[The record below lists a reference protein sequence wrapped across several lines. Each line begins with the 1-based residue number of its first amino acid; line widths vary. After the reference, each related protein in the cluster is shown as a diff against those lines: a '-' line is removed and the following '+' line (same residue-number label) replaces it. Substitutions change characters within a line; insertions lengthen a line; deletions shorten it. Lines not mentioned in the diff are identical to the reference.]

1 MKILILHDYLVLNG
15 ATKVLVDYLKIL
27 NNLNY
32 EVTLLIKYDLEEE
45 NYFVEDIPKG
55 INYKFIFEKKIYKE
69 YFSKN
74 KNILNKVKKEYI
86 RQMSKFQMINR
97 VKNEEKNYDL
107 VIDFTQI
114 LLGKNFKLKN
124 PIIAWNHENLLERG
138 GKASKKRIKLLEK
151 GYENYDKIV
160 SITEKMREAFISE
173 LDVEEKKCEILYNP
187 LDVKLIEKKSLEKT
201 SEKYEKLLQEDYFLQ
216 VSRLVY
222 EKNLLELVEIY
233 KKLKERGIKEKL
245 YIIGEGE
252 ERVKL
257 EENIKKLGLEKDVL
271 LLGKLKNPY
280 PFFRNAKLFLH
291 TSISESFGMVLI
303 ESMIFRVPV
312 FAYDCPIG
320 PVDILGKNS
329 ENGVLI
335 PLYDKKKYVK
345 KVIEILENRKVYEK
359 YQEKGFAKA
368 NNYSMEKVSVQL
380 DKMLKRILKN

>member
-124 PIIAWNHENLLERG
+124 PIIAWNHENLLEGG
-138 GKASKKRIKLLEK
+138 GKASKKRIKLLKK